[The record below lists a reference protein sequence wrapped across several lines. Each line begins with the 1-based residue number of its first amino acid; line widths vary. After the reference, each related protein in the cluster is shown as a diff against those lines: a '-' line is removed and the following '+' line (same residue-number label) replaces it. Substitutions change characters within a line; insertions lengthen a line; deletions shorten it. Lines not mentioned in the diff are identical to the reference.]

1 MVTVEKVVCKVTHK
15 TSITL
20 HWCSHISLQKQR
32 INQSKWTKLYIAT
45 ALLQVIII
53 IVLQSIIASQN
64 QAQEANIETS
74 FINHRPST
82 IDDGTTSTSATVDI
96 ALRRFDRIKWENVA
110 FISFQA
116 WFICMAFDA
125 VSTVVRIRMYLRPF
139 YFLLVW
145 VLKRENRLCI
155 KMQLKLLPWRCW
167 TLFAS
172 WSAVWKWWM
181 HDDGYHDSTKITGF
195 QFDLCLFVLL
205 FISKSPWLWYKSY
218 LHWSL
223 YTCHMPLSR
232 NLVGSFTKRL
242 VPTWS
247 CRVSDFIGLYT
258 SIYSSQ
264 LTCWNTR
271 NVSHL
276 PILCAGAQDWCLYWI
291 PRLIVLLYSIRYRRF
306 HPMGWL
312 YHSHCHHSHSSSTL
326 FRACNGKIQYRP

>member
-1 MVTVEKVVCKVTHK
+1 M
-15 TSITL
+15 
-20 HWCSHISLQKQR
+20 QKQR

-155 KMQLKLLPWRCW
+155 KMQLKLLPWRC
-167 TLFAS
+167 
-172 WSAVWKWWM
+172 
-181 HDDGYHDSTKITGF
+181 
-195 QFDLCLFVLL
+195 
-205 FISKSPWLWYKSY
+205 
-218 LHWSL
+218 
-223 YTCHMPLSR
+223 
-232 NLVGSFTKRL
+232 
-242 VPTWS
+242 
-247 CRVSDFIGLYT
+247 
-258 SIYSSQ
+258 
-264 LTCWNTR
+264 
-271 NVSHL
+271 
-276 PILCAGAQDWCLYWI
+276 
-291 PRLIVLLYSIRYRRF
+291 
-306 HPMGWL
+306 
-312 YHSHCHHSHSSSTL
+312 
-326 FRACNGKIQYRP
+326 